1 MTIDSAMADLTDP
14 AIYQHWEALSLR
26 FSDQDSQGH
35 INNVAY
41 AAYIEAGRVAFCLD
55 VMRDAPVA
63 GAADF
68 VLAHLAIDY
77 RAEMHYPGMLQI
89 GTCVHRIGTKSVRLG
104 HGIFRQGRLHATA
117 ESVLVFI
124 DTAKRGSI
132 AVPSAM
138 RAALEG
144 LPPLQP
150 PPDAHA
156 RNAPAPDTPPA
167 GARPA

>member
-1 MTIDSAMADLTDP
+1 MSGDSPTADLSDP
-14 AIYQHWEALSLR
+14 AVYQHWEALSLR

-41 AAYIEAGRVAFCLD
+41 AAYIEAGRVAFCHD
-55 VMRDAPVA
+55 IMRGDPAA
-63 GAADF
+63 GVADF

-89 GTCVHRIGTKSVRLG
+89 GSCVHRIGTKSVRLG
-104 HGIFRQGRLHATA
+104 HGIFLNGRLHATA

-124 DTAKRGSI
+124 DTNSRGSI
-132 AVPSAM
+132 VVPPGM
-138 RAALEG
+138 RSALER
-144 LPPLQP
+144 LQPLP
-150 PPDAHA
+150 PPD
-156 RNAPAPDTPPA
+156 

>member
-1 MTIDSAMADLTDP
+1 MTIGTATADLTDP
-14 AIYQHWEALSLR
+14 AVYQHWEALSLR

-41 AAYIEAGRVAFCLD
+41 AAYIEAGRVAFCHD
-55 VMRDAPVA
+55 IMRGAPAA

-77 RAEMHYPGMLQI
+77 RAEMHYPGLLQI

-104 HGIFRQGRLHATA
+104 HGVFLQGRLYATA

-124 DTAKRGSI
+124 DTVKRGSI
-132 AVPSAM
+132 PVPPGM
-138 RAALEG
+138 RAALQG
-144 LPPLQP
+144 LCPLQP
-150 PPDAHA
+150 PPDAA
-156 RNAPAPDTPPA
+156 TA
-167 GARPA
+167 GVRPA